1 MTTMFYLSLG
11 FGIVWVCYFA
21 YLFAVDRQ
29 VRQLRR
35 RLEAR
40 MKTSPDHP

>member
-1 MTTMFYLSLG
+1 MLYLSLG
-11 FGIVWVCYFA
+11 FCAAWACYFA
-21 YLFAVDRQ
+21 YLYIVDRQ

-40 MKTSPDHP
+40 MRAVPDET